1 MECVSQTPMVVTF
14 DDMSNLKVILL
25 NKFKIKVWDIRKYS
39 CIQTI
44 VMDSKINIFK
54 ILDLHEN

>member
-25 NKFKIKVWDIRKYS
+25 NKFKIKGLGYQEVQLHSNYSYGQQNKY
-39 CIQTI
+39 I
-44 VMDSKINIFK
+44 
-54 ILDLHEN
+54 